1 MNHAT
6 HFKVSHAQIVQE
18 TFDDEVVVV
27 NLGAGTY
34 YSLGNSGADI
44 WNSALNGDNV
54 EQIIVTLVS
63 RYDAP
68 RDAIENA
75 TLAFLQQLQEE
86 ELLAS
91 FEYSNAAAIQT
102 SDLVSHIA
110 SHSATTRAPFAAPDL
125 QKFTDMQAL
134 LMLDPIHEVDEAG
147 WPNVKAISERS
158 PHAPF

>member
-91 FEYSNAAAIQT
+91 FEYSNSETDAAKNSAAA
-102 SDLVSHIA
+102 SSN
-110 SHSATTRAPFAAPDL
+110 ATTRAPFAAPDL